1 MDKIQQE
8 YALCAYLM
16 TVTGAV
22 AASATTAGTAIDA
35 IYGNLIVIRR
45 QLSVHCTWKCVFGGG
60 IKTRETKRKQTKWV
74 FKINKWFWHEFIIIL
89 KYIIY

>member
-45 QLSVHCTWKCVFGGG
+45 QLSVHCRFIGSVCSAAASK
-60 IKTRETKRKQTKWV
+60 REKRKESRPNGCLRL
-74 FKINKWFWHEFIIIL
+74 INGFGMNLLLF
-89 KYIIY
+89 